1 MNVTDLAISGPLLL
15 AVLVALAAGAI
26 SFASVL
32 HPSGPRLLGLPRRTG
47 RRGCHIH
54 RLQYPHSAPESVAR
68 RRRGAAVCA
77 RLTVVFTI
85 AVLGVL
91 RLSDTLIANELL
103 LQRIGGVVTI
113 VMGLAFLGLIPALQ
127 RDVRFH
133 HRPHGGFG
141 AHRCSV
147 ACSGSVGHPAL
158 DRPSRV
164 LSRSPAALR
173 SVPPLPA
180 GWYWFWPTALGWDCR
195 SSCSPSAAP
204 GWSAPLAGCAAAP
217 ESSSSPEARCSS
229 SSARCSPPACG
240 VNSPPYFAAPS
251 ADTPHRYSA
260 TVRGAKWFGT
270 REGSGWD
277 RYSTIDISTW
287 RSKWD

>member
-26 SFASVL
+26 SFASPCCIPLVPGYLAYLAGLVGADATSTASNTLTQHRSRLRVAVAALLFVL
-32 HPSGPRLLGLPRRTG
+32 GF
-47 RRGCHIH
+47 
-54 RLQYPHSAPESVAR
+54 
-68 RRRGAAVCA
+68 
-77 RLTVVFTI
+77 TVVFTI

-195 SSCSPSAAP
+195 CSPSAAP